1 MRTIALSLASAG
13 LLALTACGGA
23 SEANN
28 TSANTLGAEALPPLD
43 NGVDLNSGA
52 VTDIN
57 AIGNGSLDAEANSSA
72 NASSANASATSN
84 SVGNS
89 Q

>member
-28 TSANTLGAEALPPLD
+28 SSANTLGAEALPPLD
-43 NGVDLNSGA
+43 NGVDFNSGA
-52 VTDIN
+52 VADLN
-57 AIGNGSLDAEANSSA
+57 AVGNGSVDADVNASA
-72 NASSANASATSN
+72 NASSADANASN

-89 Q
+89 H